1 VTADDLSTPL
11 KRRAAKARKRM
22 PFTATQVLAAGLA
35 LFLLTFAGFAFFGS
49 NPFGGEPI
57 AHLPID
63 PAQINA
69 KAPPAP
75 DKAVAADKP
84 AEKAAP
90 VTGGQKTITI
100 IDGSSGDRRDVI
112 IPDASKEPGV
122 SPATPSVPQ
131 KLLENSR
138 HGPIPVVA
146 ADGLKPL
153 RAYAAGTD
161 ADRAKAA
168 AMPSIGLVVTGLG
181 LGATRTNEALTK
193 LPGAVTL
200 AFTPYGGDLAGFVA
214 RARAAGHELLL
225 QLPMEP
231 FDYPDNDPGPQTL
244 LTSLTPAQN
253 LDRLHWHMSRFQG
266 YVGIANYMGARFT
279 ATEAAL
285 TPIIRDTGKRGL
297 LYLDDGANARSVA
310 VALADTQAMPHAKAD
325 LSVDAVPSA
334 GEIDRALARLEG
346 LARQRGYAVGIATA
360 LPVSIERIAL
370 WARGLE
376 SRGILLAPLTAITT
390 KAKSS

>member
-1 VTADDLSTPL
+1 
-11 KRRAAKARKRM
+11 
-22 PFTATQVLAAGLA
+22 
-35 LFLLTFAGFAFFGS
+35 
-49 NPFGGEPI
+49 
-57 AHLPID
+57 
-63 PAQINA
+63 
-69 KAPPAP
+69 
-75 DKAVAADKP
+75 
-84 AEKAAP
+84 
-90 VTGGQKTITI
+90 
-100 IDGSSGDRRDVI
+100 
-112 IPDASKEPGV
+112 
-122 SPATPSVPQ
+122 
-131 KLLENSR
+131 
-138 HGPIPVVA
+138 
-146 ADGLKPL
+146 
-153 RAYAAGTD
+153 
-161 ADRAKAA
+161 
-168 AMPSIGLVVTGLG
+168 
-181 LGATRTNEALTK
+181 
-193 LPGAVTL
+193 
-200 AFTPYGGDLAGFVA
+200 
-214 RARAAGHELLL
+214 
-225 QLPMEP
+225 
-231 FDYPDNDPGPQTL
+231 
-244 LTSLTPAQN
+244 
-253 LDRLHWHMSRFQG
+253 MSRFQG